1 MYKRKIQS
9 TIKENLTNNS
19 NKTLIIEG
27 ARQIGKSYIIRH
39 EGKSCFKNFIEIN
52 MLEDSHGEKLFAE
65 VKSTTDFYL
74 KLSTVAGEKLGNREN
89 TLVFIDEIQAYPEL
103 LTLLKFLTDENKFK
117 YIVSGSLLGIT
128 LRKTLSIPGG
138 RIQIV
143 DMYQLDFEEFLWA
156 NGVGESA
163 IEHLKAQFLSEQSLD
178 ESMHNVFLDFLKK
191 YLLVGG
197 LPDAVKAYL
206 ETHNIVNVRNIQN
219 EVHRLYKE
227 DASQY
232 DNENSLVIRK
242 IYDLIPSYMENRK
255 KRVFYQDF
263 EGKRWKRSSDY
274 MEEFEYLTNSGI
286 AIEVHAVSNP
296 HFPMLESMQKNLVK
310 LYLNDVGILTN
321 LLYHNNIKP
330 ILDDEKCINMGSVYE
345 SVVAS
350 ELKAH
355 GFNPS
360 YYDNK
365 TNGEVDFLID
375 DYSTLSTVPMEIK
388 SGKDYSTHRAL
399 DKFLANPDYNIK
411 KAYVLYN
418 GREVKQAK
426 GITYLPIYYIMF
438 FSPCSNENLIF

>member
-156 NGVGESA
+156 NGVGGSA

-178 ESMHNVFLDFLKK
+178 ESMHNVFLDFFKK

-242 IYDLIPSYMENRK
+242 IYDLIPSYMGNRK

-310 LYLNDVGILTN
+310 LYLNDVGILTS

-330 ILDDEKCINMGSVYE
+330 ILDDEKCINLGSVYE

>member
-178 ESMHNVFLDFLKK
+178 ESMHNVFLDFFKK

-197 LPDAVKAYL
+197 FPDAVKAYL
-206 ETHNIVNVRNIQN
+206 ETHNNVNVRNIQN

-310 LYLNDVGILTN
+310 LY
-321 LLYHNNIKP
+321 
-330 ILDDEKCINMGSVYE
+330 
-345 SVVAS
+345 
-350 ELKAH
+350 
-355 GFNPS
+355 
-360 YYDNK
+360 
-365 TNGEVDFLID
+365 
-375 DYSTLSTVPMEIK
+375 
-388 SGKDYSTHRAL
+388 
-399 DKFLANPDYNIK
+399 
-411 KAYVLYN
+411 
-418 GREVKQAK
+418 
-426 GITYLPIYYIMF
+426 
-438 FSPCSNENLIF
+438 